1 MDSSLIAE
9 IGLLFSR
16 GSAAL
21 VSAER
26 EKERDEM
33 REKGDESGKERDCME
48 KVKQYESKKVR
59 EDAEVGHYK
68 TRSYHRA
75 GYGWTE

>member
-9 IGLLFSR
+9 IGRLFSR

-26 EKERDEM
+26 EKEIDGM
-33 REKGDESGKERDCME
+33 RGMGPEDESGKERGCIE
-48 KVKQYESKKVR
+48 KVKQYESMEVR
-59 EDAEVGHYK
+59 EDAEVGHYE
-68 TRSYHRA
+68 TTS
-75 GYGWTE
+75 

>member
-26 EKERDEM
+26 EKERDGM
-33 REKGDESGKERDCME
+33 RGKGPGDESGKERGCIE
-48 KVKQYESKKVR
+48 KVKQYESKEVR
-59 EDAEVGHYK
+59 EDAEVRHYK
-68 TRSYHRA
+68 TRS
-75 GYGWTE
+75 